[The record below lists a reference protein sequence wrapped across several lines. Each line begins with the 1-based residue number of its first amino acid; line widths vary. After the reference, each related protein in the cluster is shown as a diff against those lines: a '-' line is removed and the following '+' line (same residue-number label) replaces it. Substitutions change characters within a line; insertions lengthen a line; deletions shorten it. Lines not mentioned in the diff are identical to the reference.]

1 MLRFLSAF
9 RKQLD
14 TRGFDPASEFYAT
27 VAKAHVAI
35 HSLHIE

>member
-1 MLRFLSAF
+1 MLQFLSAC

-14 TRGFDPASEFYAT
+14 TRGFDPGSKFHVA
-27 VAKAHVAI
+27 VAKAHDTI